1 MERLTVFDGEFWV
14 HKNFP
19 PVGEDTIDEFI
30 DCVKELAAR
39 LAAYEDTGLEPD
51 DIKRVFNEDAVLNLA
66 GQALGI
72 TTDRL
77 RELAQADR
85 EGRCVVID
93 VKIGQR
99 VWILDVGEYGDDEIA
114 QPLGLEVYGIAL
126 SDDHETYYFVKPPLG
141 MDIDPFSHEDI
152 GKTVFLSREEAEKA
166 LEGMKDG

>member
-1 MERLTVFDGEFWV
+1 MERLTDRS
-14 HKNFP
+14 
-19 PVGEDTIDEFI
+19 D
-30 DCVKELAAR
+30 
-39 LAAYEDTGLEPD
+39 Y
-51 DIKRVFNEDAVLNLA
+51 
-66 GQALGI
+66 ALGVYSDMEERLREI
-72 TTDRL
+72 EDILGDEYDLDRL
-77 RELAQADR
+77 RDLVKADR

-152 GKTVFLSREEAEKA
+152 GKTVFLSRDEAEKA

>member
-72 TTDRL
+72 TPDRL

-85 EGRCVVID
+85 EGRCVM
-93 VKIGQR
+93 
-99 VWILDVGEYGDDEIA
+99 L
-114 QPLGLEVYGIAL
+114 P
-126 SDDHETYYFVKPPLG
+126 VKPGTPVWSIAFCKVDDDG
-141 MDIDPFSHEDI
+141 TEHPTGPWPFSLLMLDAW
-152 GKTVFLSREEAEKA
+152 GKEWFLTREEAEKA

>member
-1 MERLTVFDGEFWV
+1 MERLTERLPNGVIRVDFT
-14 HKNFP
+14 KQ
-19 PVGEDTIDEFI
+19 
-30 DCVKELAAR
+30 KESVMSR
-39 LAAYEDTGLEPD
+39 LAAIED
-51 DIKRVFNEDAVLNLA
+51 I
-66 GQALGI
+66 LGDEYDL
-72 TTDRL
+72 DRL
-77 RELAQADR
+77 RDLVKADR

>member
-1 MERLTVFDGEFWV
+1 MKRLTFEGNFCDIAMCDEVRGGSFCEDGDCSQRKIWERLKAIENILG
-14 HKNFP
+14 
-19 PVGEDTIDEFI
+19 DEY
-30 DCVKELAAR
+30 D
-39 LAAYEDTGLEPD
+39 
-51 DIKRVFNEDAVLNLA
+51 
-66 GQALGI
+66 LG
-72 TTDRL
+72 RL

>member
-1 MERLTVFDGEFWV
+1 MERLTDRS
-14 HKNFP
+14 
-19 PVGEDTIDEFI
+19 D
-30 DCVKELAAR
+30 
-39 LAAYEDTGLEPD
+39 Y
-51 DIKRVFNEDAVLNLA
+51 
-66 GQALGI
+66 ALGVYSDMEERLREI
-72 TTDRL
+72 EDILGDEYDLDRL
-77 RELAQADR
+77 RDLVKADR

-166 LEGMKDG
+166 LEERKNG

>member
-72 TTDRL
+72 TPDRL

-85 EGRCVVID
+85 EGRCVV
-93 VKIGQR
+93 
-99 VWILDVGEYGDDEIA
+99 LPA
-114 QPLGLEVYGIAL
+114 
-126 SDDHETYYFVKPPLG
+126 
-141 MDIDPFSHEDI
+141 
-152 GKTVFLSREEAEKA
+152 KTVFELTWDA
-166 LEGMKDG
+166 GPNCNMI

>member
-1 MERLTVFDGEFWV
+1 MKRLTFEGNFCDIAMCGEVRGGSFCEDGDCSQRKIWERLKAIENILG
-14 HKNFP
+14 
-19 PVGEDTIDEFI
+19 DEY
-30 DCVKELAAR
+30 D
-39 LAAYEDTGLEPD
+39 
-51 DIKRVFNEDAVLNLA
+51 
-66 GQALGI
+66 LG
-72 TTDRL
+72 RL

-114 QPLGLEVYGIAL
+114 QPLGLKVYGIAL

>member
-1 MERLTVFDGEFWV
+1 MERLTDRS
-14 HKNFP
+14 
-19 PVGEDTIDEFI
+19 D
-30 DCVKELAAR
+30 
-39 LAAYEDTGLEPD
+39 Y
-51 DIKRVFNEDAVLNLA
+51 
-66 GQALGI
+66 ALGVYSDMEERLRDI
-72 TTDRL
+72 EDILGDEYDLDRL
-77 RELAQADR
+77 RDLVKADR

>member
-1 MERLTVFDGEFWV
+1 MKRLTFEGNFCDIAMCDEVRGGSFCEDGECSQRKIWERM
-14 HKNFP
+14 KAI
-19 PVGEDTIDEFI
+19 EDI
-30 DCVKELAAR
+30 L
-39 LAAYEDTGLEPD
+39 G
-51 DIKRVFNEDAVLNLA
+51 NEYDL
-66 GQALGI
+66 
-72 TTDRL
+72 DRL
-77 RELAQADR
+77 RDLVKADR

>member
-1 MERLTVFDGEFWV
+1 MKRLTFEGNFCDIAMCDEVRGGSFCEDGDCSQRKIWERLKAIENILG
-14 HKNFP
+14 
-19 PVGEDTIDEFI
+19 DEY
-30 DCVKELAAR
+30 DL
-39 LAAYEDTGLEPD
+39 
-51 DIKRVFNEDAVLNLA
+51 
-66 GQALGI
+66 
-72 TTDRL
+72 DRL